1 MISVKFTKS
10 FGNGVM
16 LNGEISC
23 KNESELQATFD
34 WVMEENA
41 KTYPFIT
48 LGIKEIKIIAEPWVC
63 QYCGQV
69 IENDKDKRYR
79 EDGEHICREC
89 LEDEKKFHA
98 LFNGDLEDD

>member
-1 MISVKFTKS
+1 MINVKFTKNV
-10 FGNGVM
+10 GNGVV
-16 LNGEISC
+16 LNGEINC

-34 WVMEENA
+34 WIMEENA

-48 LGIKEIKIIAEPWVC
+48 LGIKEIKIINEPWVC

-69 IENDKDKRYR
+69 IENDKDKRYK